1 MSKLITI
8 PTWQFKSPLI
18 YSPHDLLELFRF
30 NASPRNA
37 IKYIAKQSN
46 IDAPKVSDRSM
57 DNLSGKGVSEKT
69 LLRAA
74 APIFELAPEGLMDE
88 IDQIWN
94 EGYSQARAIWLSSIT
109 SFESNLGDNALDL
122 QCLGLF
128 KAFIF
133 ERVSYIEQIDEWVDS
148 IGGRGE
154 LKTGKHPVNLITLV
168 LERTNLLS
176 EHQTALIEGMKK
188 YVDGCDSEDHQINVA
203 VCHLN
208 ADFPLA
214 LFALLDQISLDKKYQ
229 HNPEQRVPSFLA
241 QILDMD
247 ARCYFG
253 KLIKFIKMRTGHT
266 SSFLASLIPVPQM
279 NELSGRTE
287 HEIQK
292 ERLKEWISGKSR
304 PSNETLQTFMC
315 AFQPEDQFAIFAY
328 SHICLAIDE
337 LVATSEH
344 KDILNELVYVRS
356 NYQRFLK

>member
-1 MSKLITI
+1 MSKLVTL
-8 PTWQFKSPLI
+8 PTWHFKSPLI
-18 YSPHDLLELFRF
+18 YSPHELLELFRF
-30 NASPRNA
+30 NASPRNT
-37 IKYIAKQSN
+37 IKYIAKVSN
-46 IDAPKVSDRSM
+46 LDPPKVSDRTM
-57 DNLSGKGVSEKT
+57 DNLSGKGVTEKT
-69 LLRAA
+69 LFRAV
-74 APIFELAPEGLMDE
+74 APLLEVAPKGLMDE

-94 EGYSQARAIWLSSIT
+94 EGNSQARAIWLSNIA
-109 SFESNLGDNALDL
+109 SFECNLGDNAFDL
-122 QCLGLF
+122 EGLGLF
-128 KAFIF
+128 KTFIF
-133 ERVSYIEQIDEWVDS
+133 ERVSYIEQIDEWVES

-154 LKTGKHPVNLITLV
+154 LKTGKHPVNLITLI
-168 LERTNLLS
+168 LERTNLLV

-188 YVDGCDSEDHQINVA
+188 YIDGCDSEDHQINVA
-203 VCHLN
+203 ICHLN

-214 LFALLDQISLDKKYQ
+214 LFALLDQISLDRKYQ

-253 KLIKFIKMRTGHT
+253 KLIKFIKKRTGHT

-292 ERLKEWISGKSR
+292 ERLKEWVSGKSR

-315 AFQPEDQFAIFAY
+315 AFKPEDQFAIFAY

-337 LVATSEH
+337 LVAASEH
-344 KDILNELVYVRS
+344 KDILRGLVFTKK
-356 NYQRFLK
+356 NYQRYV